1 MKKDLPDIEEL
12 LEMRGQ
18 SVPADEYFEVF
29 LSNFHRRQREE
40 LLKRS
45 ARSLLL
51 ERLGVWFR
59 ELGRVKW
66 IYGVIG
72 GCLLVAAAVLIWPGG
87 GTSAEVPEQESV
99 RALERE
105 RAPVDTLMQKEE
117 PASSETGD

>member
-1 MKKDLPDIEEL
+1 MKKDLPDIEKL

-29 LSNFHRRQREE
+29 LSDFHRRQRED

-59 ELGRVKW
+59 EMGKLRW
-66 IYGVIG
+66 IYAAVGA
-72 GCLLVAAAVLIWPGG
+72 CLLIAAGSLVWPGSR
-87 GTSAEVPEQESV
+87 TSTELPEHE
-99 RALERE
+99 
-105 RAPVDTLMQKEE
+105 PVKARDEGRDSNTLPGSEL
-117 PASSETGD
+117 PASSEADN

>member
-1 MKKDLPDIEEL
+1 MKKDLPDIEKL

-29 LSNFHRRQREE
+29 LSDFHRRQRED

-59 ELGRVKW
+59 EMGKLIW
-66 IYGVIG
+66 IYAAVGA
-72 GCLLVAAAVLIWPGG
+72 CLLIAAGSLVWPGG
-87 GTSAEVPEQESV
+87 RTPTELPEHEPVKV
-99 RALERE
+99 REEFECALRE
-105 RAPVDTLMQKEE
+105 
-117 PASSETGD
+117 

>member
-29 LSNFHRRQREE
+29 LSDFHRRQREE

-66 IYGVIG
+66 IYGAIG

-87 GTSAEVPEQESV
+87 GT
-99 RALERE
+99 
-105 RAPVDTLMQKEE
+105 
-117 PASSETGD
+117 